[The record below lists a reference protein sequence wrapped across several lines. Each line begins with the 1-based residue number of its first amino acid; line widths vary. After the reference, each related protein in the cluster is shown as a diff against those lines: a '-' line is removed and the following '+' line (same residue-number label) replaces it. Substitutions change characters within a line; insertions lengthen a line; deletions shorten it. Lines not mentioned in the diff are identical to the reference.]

1 MAPTEGGRQAL
12 NGGGAAAEVPQVS
25 AVGWSWEICHCFT
38 QWNLKDRWLH
48 TYIRQ
53 SNFSLIFFL
62 CGKIFHNDN
71 DSVAHSG
78 NIADLND
85 EKSTKRL
92 LQTIRL
98 YRPTSVFFC
107 LIYLVFLY
115 LRFAGVVFI
124 SVCVWLSFRVCKHDI
139 ERFDKSLLKRI
150 HTIVNNL
157 VKNWHYTVFGTQ
169 G

>member
-1 MAPTEGGRQAL
+1 MGWLGDGPHRGRSPSLERWWGCRRGTPSQCSGLVLGNLPLFYA
-12 NGGGAAAEVPQVS
+12 
-25 AVGWSWEICHCFT
+25 GWC
-38 QWNLKDRWLH
+38 LKDRWLH

-98 YRPTSVFFC
+98 YRPTSVFFVSFI
-107 LIYLVFLY
+107 LSFYIYGSQVLFSLV
-115 LRFAGVVFI
+115 
-124 SVCVWLSFRVCKHDI
+124 SVCGCLSVF
-139 ERFDKSLLKRI
+139 
-150 HTIVNNL
+150 VNMISNGSIS
-157 VKNWHYTVFGTQ
+157 HY
-169 G
+169 